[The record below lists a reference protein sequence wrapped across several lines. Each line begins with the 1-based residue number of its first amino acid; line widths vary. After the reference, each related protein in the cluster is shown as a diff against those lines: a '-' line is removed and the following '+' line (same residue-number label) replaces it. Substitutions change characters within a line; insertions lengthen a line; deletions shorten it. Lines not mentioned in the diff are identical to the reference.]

1 MTKIFVSSNARYL
14 DDDYKLCGVYLILT
28 QCATLSGVLK
38 LYKMERIVGTN
49 DNYLELWF
57 QCFSFWLT
65 LPPKSFVSVLKGF
78 LETMTFT

>member
-1 MTKIFVSSNARYL
+1 M
-14 DDDYKLCGVYLILT
+14 LT

-38 LYKMERIVGTN
+38 LYQMKTIVGTN

-65 LPPKSFVSVLKGF
+65 LAPKMFVIVLKQF